1 MKFSEYPHAAE
12 LLNALTHGVGVI
24 IFLVLVPLLIA
35 LAVNTR
41 VPQKIWGAMLFSFGL
56 LAVYFSSTIFHAI
69 PEKVSKD
76 VLNYFDLLSIYLLI
90 SGTYSPFLLIYFR
103 NKLGKAIMV
112 ILWFITVVGITSK
125 LIVDQLPVFITLI
138 IYIIM
143 GWVGIIMIRPAL
155 RRIKPKVL
163 WFILLGGLSYT
174 AGTYFFYHDGE
185 VYYYHAVWH
194 IFVLVGSLLNYCAVL
209 FAILD
214 KERK

>member
-1 MKFSEYPHAAE
+1 
-12 LLNALTHGVGVI
+12 
-24 IFLVLVPLLIA
+24 
-35 LAVNTR
+35 
-41 VPQKIWGAMLFSFGL
+41 
-56 LAVYFSSTIFHAI
+56 
-69 PEKVSKD
+69 
-76 VLNYFDLLSIYLLI
+76 
-90 SGTYSPFLLIYFR
+90 
-103 NKLGKAIMV
+103 MV

-214 KERK
+214 KERN